1 MKHQSFPN
9 RSVLRSAAFIA
20 LVLATSTATQ
30 AQTFTTLYT
39 FTGGNDGG
47 SPQAGLI
54 MDIAGNLYGTTG
66 YGGGISGCSFACG
79 TAFMLDPFGN
89 EKVQHAFTGGTD
101 GARPFGDLIMDAAG
115 NLYGTTLQGGAFGL
129 GVVFKLDPLGNE
141 MVLHSFAGS
150 PDGAIPFA
158 GLVMDAAGNLY
169 GTTSVGGASSS
180 VLHGVPGLGTV
191 FKIDPAGNETVLY
204 SFSGPDGDYPTGSL
218 IMDAAGNL
226 YGTTSG
232 GGACGLIFKLDSSGN
247 ETVLYYFTCGADGS
261 VPESALIM
269 DAAGNLY
276 GTAFRGGASGFG
288 TVFKL
293 DTSRNLKVLH
303 TFSGGSDGASPAA
316 ALIMDAAGNLYGT
329 TSDNDNSMTGVVVG
343 TVFKLDH
350 TTRNETILHTF
361 IGSDGGSPRG
371 DLFLDAAGNLYGT
384 SSGGGSVG
392 GAPGSGTV
400 FKLSVLTPQQATQA
414 IINSVNALFAQGVLN
429 GGQDNS
435 LVAQLQHAITL
446 MNAGKNAG
454 ASGNLESFI
463 SEVNDLLNSG
473 VLTPSQAAPLVSAA
487 ESVIARLS

>member
-1 MKHQSFPN
+1 
-9 RSVLRSAAFIA
+9 
-20 LVLATSTATQ
+20 
-30 AQTFTTLYT
+30 
-39 FTGGNDGG
+39 
-47 SPQAGLI
+47 

-79 TAFMLDPFGN
+79 TVFMLDPFGN

-303 TFSGGSDGASPAA
+303 TFTGGSDGASPAA

-400 FKLSVLTPQQATQA
+400 FKLTVQTPAPTITSISPTSAIAGDPTFTLTVNGTNFVRGSTVSFSGNARATTFVSATQLTAAILASDIAIAGTFNVTVTNSGGGTSNSVSFTVLTVQR
-414 IINSVNALFAQGVLN
+414 
-429 GGQDNS
+429 
-435 LVAQLQHAITL
+435 TL
-446 MNAGKNAG
+446 S
-454 ASGNLESFI
+454 ASRS
-463 SEVNDLLNSG
+463 
-473 VLTPSQAAPLVSAA
+473 
-487 ESVIARLS
+487 